1 MFRTVGTHRRGALER
16 SLNFALSLLFER
28 RQHLRRGRSE
38 YRSAAFE
45 FPSTANAAG
54 VLAAEFDSR
63 HLCAL
68 A

>member
-1 MFRTVGTHRRGALER
+1 MFRTVGTDRRDALER

-28 RQHLRRGRSE
+28 RQYLRRGRSE
-38 YRSAAFE
+38 YRSAALE
-45 FPSTANAAG
+45 FSSVADAAG

-63 HLCAL
+63 HLCTL